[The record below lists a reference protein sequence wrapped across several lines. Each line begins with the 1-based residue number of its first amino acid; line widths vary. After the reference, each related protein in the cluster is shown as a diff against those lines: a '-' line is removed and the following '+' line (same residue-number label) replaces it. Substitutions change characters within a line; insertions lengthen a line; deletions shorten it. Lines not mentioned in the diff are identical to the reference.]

1 MKKTSPRRIILLLLT
16 TAFAALFSSSCR
28 GTINGVGH
36 DVERAGHNIH
46 KSVN

>member
-1 MKKTSPRRIILLLLT
+1 MKPSSRSIALLILT
-16 TAFAALFSSSCR
+16 AALTALFGAGCR
-28 GTINGVGH
+28 NTVSGVGH

>member
-1 MKKTSPRRIILLLLT
+1 MKTSPRSIILLFLT
-16 TAFAALFSSSCR
+16 TAFSAFFASSCR
-28 GTINGVGH
+28 NTVNGVGR

>member
-1 MKKTSPRRIILLLLT
+1 MKTSSRSITFLILT
-16 TAFAALFSSSCR
+16 AALTALFGAGCR
-28 GTINGVGH
+28 NTVNGVGR